1 MMDKRGAALVLVI
14 DDEESIRDGCSQVL
28 KKSGYSV
35 VTTEDGMAGIRIAR
49 ERKPAVVFV
58 DLKMP
63 SISGME
69 VIDILS
75 RDIPDVVLIVITGY
89 ASIVSA
95 VKAMK
100 KGVYDYIPKPF
111 TPDQLRAVTKRGFEH
126 RSLMIETRRLREE
139 KEQVQQNFITF
150 VSHEMRSPL
159 ATIQQYIE
167 ALKVIAGESLKP
179 EGNEIVERCNKRL
192 QNLQDMVEHWL
203 DISRIEAGTFARNR
217 EPVDLSSVILKSV
230 EELSGLC
237 DKRKLSVTTDIADG
251 LPEIM
256 GDEESLVRVLIN
268 IIGNATKYTAASGV
282 ISIKAEYDEHYVI
295 ISVSDTGIGIPQDK
309 IPIIFEPFYRV
320 KQKGDRQKG
329 SGLGLTFCKKI
340 VEAHEGTI
348 DVASVE
354 GEGTT
359 FTVRFPR

>member
-1 MMDKRGAALVLVI
+1 MDERSDMHVLVI
-14 DDEESIRDGCSQVL
+14 DDEESIRDGCRQVL
-28 KKSGYSV
+28 KKSGYTV
-35 VTTEDGMAGIRIAR
+35 ATTGDGMAGIKIAR

-95 VKAMK
+95 VEAMK
-100 KGVYDYIPKPF
+100 KGIYDYLPKPF

-126 RSLMIETRRLREE
+126 RGLTIETKRLREE

-159 ATIQQYIE
+159 ATIQQYME
-167 ALKVIAGESLKP
+167 ALKVVARECLKP

-192 QNLQDMVEHWL
+192 QNLQDLVEHWL
-203 DISRIEAGTFARNR
+203 DISRIEAGIFAWNR
-217 EPVDLSSVILKSV
+217 EPVDLSPLIQKSV

-237 DKRKLSVTTDIADG
+237 DKRELSVTTDIADG

-295 ISVSDTGIGIPQDK
+295 ISVSDTGIGIAQDK

-320 KQKGDRQKG
+320 KEKGDRQKG

-348 DVASVE
+348 DVTSVE

-359 FTVRFPR
+359 FTIRFPR